1 MVLRKAIDSGE
12 NMRASMA
19 VCAPYCLWFDQNN
32 TLPSKPPRTDFREIL
47 SLDIASVAFQNVY
60 TSIDS
65 LLRCFSGL
73 RELSLKSLR
82 FLEAPGDNTTIRT
95 RLPDCCLERVKMSND
110 SVLVSKH
117 GSHDSFNG
125 HVLTRHGQA
134 RDVHHCA
141 RALQLILSRA
151 QRTLQHLTLD
161 TTTMA
166 ALRVTEDRRVTYTR
180 TQRPTP
186 PAELPLIFDL
196 SCLSN
201 LCIEV
206 RIAARPDAVV
216 NKELANASRLLPS
229 LLSSSLWRSSPR
241 NVIAQMKIYPE
252 EPGGSGAL
260 SWPTRLREGFA
271 ALDGAFRRLSNTVLR
286 SLRIRIVRGGAFQV
300 EAIREMRVIFPDAEV
315 SSDTLA

>member
-1 MVLRKAIDSGE
+1 
-12 NMRASMA
+12 
-19 VCAPYCLWFDQNN
+19 
-32 TLPSKPPRTDFREIL
+32 
-47 SLDIASVAFQNVY
+47 
-60 TSIDS
+60 
-65 LLRCFSGL
+65 
-73 RELSLKSLR
+73 
-82 FLEAPGDNTTIRT
+82 
-95 RLPDCCLERVKMSND
+95 MSND
-110 SVLVSKH
+110 SVL
-117 GSHDSFNG
+117 
-125 HVLTRHGQA
+125 A

-141 RALQLILSRA
+141 RTLQFILSGA

-166 ALRVTEDRRVTYTR
+166 ALRVTEDRRVAFTR
-180 TQRPTP
+180 NQRPTP

-196 SCLSN
+196 SSLSN

-216 NKELANASRLLPS
+216 NKELSNASRLLPS
-229 LLSSSLWRSSPR
+229 LLSSPLWRSSPR

-260 SWPTRLREGFA
+260 LWPTRLRDGFV

-315 SSDTLA
+315 SSDTVA